1 MRIQILPGE
10 TDITNL
16 TIGLTLSGDI
26 TQAARK
32 LEVTFLQDDRDQLVP
47 AVTLDVGYTVQFF
60 DDDNVL
66 VFQGNIY
73 QLERDRAKSQMKFT
87 AHDNL
92 FVLNRSKATRKFKDS
107 LPEDIARSIC
117 SEMGIKVGSIVSTG
131 VPVSFIANA
140 KTGYQI
146 IQGAYSEASKVNQKK
161 YQQIMRGDELCVIEK
176 GELCGFIADSTV
188 NLTDSIYKA
197 SIEQLVNAV
206 KIISK
211 DGENVVGWVSD
222 SESMSRYS
230 MVQEV
235 YKEQDG
241 KDSQVEAKALL
252 NKPEYEGQLT
262 VVPADFSL
270 VSGYSLIVRDSSFN
284 GQFYIKSDSH
294 SFAGGVHTAKL
305 ALQFENIM
313 ETVEVQH
320 EKAEKT

>member
-1 MRIQILPGE
+1 
-10 TDITNL
+10 
-16 TIGLTLSGDI
+16 
-26 TQAARK
+26 
-32 LEVTFLQDDRDQLVP
+32 
-47 AVTLDVGYTVQFF
+47 
-60 DDDNVL
+60 
-66 VFQGNIY
+66 
-73 QLERDRAKSQMKFT
+73 
-87 AHDNL
+87 
-92 FVLNRSKATRKFKDS
+92 
-107 LPEDIARSIC
+107 
-117 SEMGIKVGSIVSTG
+117 
-131 VPVSFIANA
+131 
-140 KTGYQI
+140 
-146 IQGAYSEASKVNQKK
+146 
-161 YQQIMRGDELCVIEK
+161 MRGDELCVIEK

-206 KIISK
+206 KIYSK

-235 YKEQDG
+235 YKQEDN
-241 KDSQVEAKALL
+241 KDAQVEARALL
-252 NKPEYEGQLT
+252 KSSPDYEGVLT